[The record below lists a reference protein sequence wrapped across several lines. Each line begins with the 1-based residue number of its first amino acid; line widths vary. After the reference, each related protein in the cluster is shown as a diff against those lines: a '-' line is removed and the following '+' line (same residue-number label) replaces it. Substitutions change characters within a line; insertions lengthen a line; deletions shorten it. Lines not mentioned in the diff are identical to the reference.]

1 MGQIIIF
8 LVVLLALLAVPVAA
22 VLGIL
27 ALGLD
32 HFYMYG
38 RLRAGLAE
46 ITWSKSSE
54 FLFVAVPMFILLGE
68 IILRSGV
75 SQRMY
80 SAVTKWISW
89 LPGGLMH
96 ANIASSAIFAATSGS
111 SVATAATVGTVAYP
125 EIKKNDYNES
135 LFLGSVAAGGTLG
148 ILIPPSIALVIYGLL
163 TDTSVPELYLAGIVP
178 GMVLAIL
185 FSLLIIFI
193 CSYRQDWGGKSIRST
208 WKDKW
213 ESLPDLLPPIFLFL
227 GVVGSIYGG
236 IATPT
241 EAAAI
246 GVIIA
251 VGIAA
256 YFKSL
261 SISMLKEAFEA
272 TMRTTAMIMII
283 IFAALFLNFVLGI
296 LGITREIV
304 SFINGV
310 GLSPIFTIY
319 IIVLVYVIMGMFME
333 TVAMLLTT
341 VPIVFPIVLP
351 GLASA
356 FILCLILC
364 WNEYFLAALITST
377 DAKTMPVMVAS
388 QISSQSIKWW
398 NMAAISLALC
408 FPLIL
413 IAIFLERYIVK
424 GMAAGA
430 IKG

>member
-1 MGQIIIF
+1 MGQISIF
-8 LVVLLALLAVPVAA
+8 IVILLALLAVPIAA
-22 VLGIL
+22 VLGLL

-32 HFYMYG
+32 HYFMFG

-80 SAVTKWISW
+80 AAVTKWISW

-111 SVATAATVGTVAYP
+111 SVATAATVGTVSYP
-125 EIKKNDYNES
+125 EIEKNGYNES

-148 ILIPPSIALVIYGLL
+148 ILIPPSIALVLYGLL

-178 GMVLAIL
+178 GMLLAIL

-193 CSYRQDWGGKSIRST
+193 CQSKSGWGGKRIRSS
-208 WKDKW
+208 WREKW
-213 ESLPDLLPPIFLFL
+213 AVLPDLLPPILLFV
-227 GVVGSIYGG
+227 GVVGSIYSG

-241 EAAAI
+241 EAAAV
-246 GVIIA
+246 GVIMSI
-251 VGIAA
+251 GIAA

-261 SISMLKEAFEA
+261 TISMLKEAFEA

-283 IFAALFLNFVLGI
+283 IFAALFLNFVLGV

-304 SFINGV
+304 SFINSL
-310 GLSPIFTIY
+310 GLTPILTIY
-319 IIVLVYVIMGMFME
+319 IIVLVYVFMGMFME

-341 VPIVFPIVLP
+341 VPIVFPIVISLGVP
-351 GLASA
+351 EYNGVW
-356 FILCLILC
+356 FGILITLLM
-364 WNEYFLAALITST
+364 ETALIT
-377 DAKTMPVMVAS
+377 PPIGINLYVV
-388 QISSQSIKWW
+388 QSIRKRGGSF
-398 NMAAISLALC
+398 NDVALGALPFVLAILAMIV
-408 FPLIL
+408 IL
-413 IAIFLERYIVK
+413 IHFPQIALWLPQTFY
-424 GMAAGA
+424 
-430 IKG
+430 

>member
-8 LVVLLALLAVPVAA
+8 LVVILALLAVPIAA
-22 VLGIL
+22 VLGLL
-27 ALGLD
+27 AIGLD
-32 HFYMYG
+32 QIYMYG

-75 SQRMY
+75 SERMY
-80 SAVTKWISW
+80 AAVTKWISW

-125 EIKKNDYNES
+125 EIEKNNYNES

-178 GMVLAIL
+178 GMVLAFL
-185 FSLLIIFI
+185 FSLLIVSI
-193 CSYRQDWGGKSIRST
+193 CRYRHDWGGRRITSNWREK
-208 WKDKW
+208 WK
-213 ESLPDLLPPIFLFL
+213 SLPDLLPPIILFL
-227 GVVGSIYGG
+227 GVVGSIYTG

-246 GVIIA
+246 GVMISL
-251 VGIAA
+251 GIAA

-261 SISMLKEAFEA
+261 SFQMLIEAFEA

-283 IFAALFLNFVLGI
+283 IFAALFLNFVLGV

-304 SFINGV
+304 GFINGI
-310 GLSPIFTIY
+310 GLSPILTIY

-341 VPIVFPIVLP
+341 VPIVFPIVI
-351 GLASA
+351 GLGVPEYNGVW
-356 FILCLILC
+356 FGILVTLLM
-364 WNEYFLAALITST
+364 ETALIT
-377 DAKTMPVMVAS
+377 PPIGINLYVV
-388 QISSQSIKWW
+388 QSIRKRGGSF
-398 NMAAISLALC
+398 NDVALGALPFVLAILGMIV
-408 FPLIL
+408 IL
-413 IAIFLERYIVK
+413 IHFPKIALWLPEIFY
-424 GMAAGA
+424 
-430 IKG
+430 